1 MAVAD
6 GVLKGKHYQYVFR
19 PQHAASMYS
28 GVTVDFLWD
37 NYKKLGVTSPDK
49 VRIALLH
56 EDGPYGTG
64 VAAATRAPCK
74 KYGFNIVFD
83 ELYAHDIKDMSPII
97 LKLKAAN
104 PDVIY
109 NAGYLSDV
117 CIFLKQGRQ
126 LGLKFKLLVGSGGGY
141 SNIPIIS
148 ETVGKE
154 LIEYLLSTSGM
165 SLVELVPPALVPA
178 QWKKWNEEYV
188 KTSEPKYGLKPS
200 NLALMQSWVWSM
212 VLLNY
217 VLPDAITKYGFDPA
231 TPREV
236 QAEALR
242 KACRGLDIPI
252 GGTGVL
258 YGVKFA
264 PPEHEMAGQNLAI
277 MSVVN
282 QWARGNWHIVWPDK
296 FKTVDPWFPIPK
308 DSPFAK

>member
-1 MAVAD
+1 
-6 GVLKGKHYQYVFR
+6 
-19 PQHAASMYS
+19 
-28 GVTVDFLWD
+28 
-37 NYKKLGVTSPDK
+37 
-49 VRIALLH
+49 
-56 EDGPYGTG
+56 
-64 VAAATRAPCK
+64 
-74 KYGFNIVFD
+74 
-83 ELYAHDIKDMSPII
+83 
-97 LKLKAAN
+97 
-104 PDVIY
+104 
-109 NAGYLSDV
+109 
-117 CIFLKQGRQ
+117 
-126 LGLKFKLLVGSGGGY
+126 
-141 SNIPIIS
+141 
-148 ETVGKE
+148 
-154 LIEYLLSTSGM
+154 M